1 MPFIH
6 GKGTTVLLNAYD
18 LSAFL
23 NSADQT
29 ITVETAETTCFGS
42 SAKSYVTGLRDG
54 TVSVGGFFDGSTG
67 AVDDAMSA
75 AIGSSTASVLS
86 VVESGAATIG
96 NRCLVVQSLDTSYQ
110 ITGAVGDAVTIS
122 AEFQVD
128 GTGSSG
134 AYRGVVLADLASY
147 SGTTKNYTSVDNG
160 ASSANGLT
168 ANLHVTAN
176 AAASLVVKVQHSTDN
191 VTFTDLVTFTTLA
204 ATGSEHK
211 TTTGTVNRY
220 IRATWTGLSGART
233 VAVTAARK

>member
-6 GKGTTVLLNAYD
+6 GKGTSVLLNAFD

-29 ITVETAETTCFGS
+29 ISVETAETTCFGS
-42 SAKSYVTGLRDG
+42 SAKSYVVGLRDG
-54 TVSVGGFFDGSTG
+54 TVSVGGFFDGAAN
-67 AVDDAMSA
+67 AVDQVITTAL
-75 AIGSSTASVLS
+75 GSETASVVS
-86 VVESGAATIG
+86 IADAGAGTIG
-96 NRCLVVQSLDTSYQ
+96 NRALVCQAMDTSYQ
-110 ITGAVGDAVTIS
+110 ITSAVGDAVAVS

-147 SGTTKNYTSVDNG
+147 SGTTKNYTAVDNT
-160 ASSANGLT
+160 ASSANGLV

-191 VTFTDLVTFTTLA
+191 VTFTDVITFSTLA
-204 ATGSEHK
+204 ATGSQHAVAS
-211 TTTGTVNRY
+211 GTINRY
-220 IRATWTGLSGART
+220 LRASWTGLSGART